1 MYIHIHMCMCMYI
14 NYVCLMLMH
23 FYTCNHTVHAVL
35 FCVCVVLFLFFF
47 GFVVVNSRS
56 EIWFDD
62 VPVDLVD
69 GEVVPREERGRE
81 RVVGGGG
88 GGGGGTLSL
97 VTGTDTRFVYETH
110 ALTIRVS
117 PQMTANKPLN
127 LV

>member
-1 MYIHIHMCMCMYI
+1 MPCEPLNILLRTYVHIHMCMYI

-23 FYTCNHTVHAVL
+23 SYTCNHTVHAVL
-35 FCVCVVLFLFFF
+35 FLCVCCLCLFFLFFF
-47 GFVVVNSRS
+47 VVNSRS

-62 VPVDLVD
+62 VPIDLVD

-117 PQMTANKPLN
+117 P
-127 LV
+127 